1 MGFSIWH
8 LLVVL
13 LIIVLL
19 FGTKKLASIGKDMGG
34 AVKGF
39 RDAMRNPN
47 EDEEEEGK
55 EAAPSQSGRYAEGG
69 RGQGRVAREEPG
81 LNCAMHGSP
90 LNVARFHYPSD
101 RSPGREHARV
111 RVPVEFTLS
120 RPGRPLGLPSRCS
133 ILGSVKFWIIS
144 VVAILVVGPKEFPAL
159 VRTFGRWMGK
169 ARSVAGEME

>member
-55 EAAPSQSGRYAEGG
+55 EAPR
-69 RGQGRVAREEPG
+69 
-81 LNCAMHGSP
+81 LNQA
-90 LNVARFHYPSD
+90 D
-101 RSPGREHARV
+101 
-111 RVPVEFTLS
+111 T
-120 RPGRPLGLPSRCS
+120 
-133 ILGSVKFWIIS
+133 
-144 VVAILVVGPKEFPAL
+144 PK
-159 VRTFGRWMGK
+159 
-169 ARSVAGEME
+169 AGEGKVESREKNQA